1 MKGATQIDLVDS
13 IIKTRFNE
21 DLRKRL
27 MEARMGRLVEVAMT
41 KNFKLMVQIGLPLVV
56 ALRFPVAQVVQ
67 IILRIIHSS
76 SSHTLSTH
84 LRICSRTPC
93 RTCISYDRILV
104 SFQPWPCRTDT
115 FSNSMTL
122 LAPQA
127 ICLPLAPYYSSC
139 IPRMTDSNEI
149 RPDILGNNLLCSSDI

>member
-1 MKGATQIDLVDS
+1 MKRATQIDPADS
-13 IIKTRFNE
+13 IIKTRFKE

-41 KNFKLMVQIGLPLVV
+41 KDFKLMVQIGLPLVV

-67 IILRIIHSS
+67 IILRKMIIHSS

-84 LRICSRTPC
+84 LRICSRIPC

-104 SFQPWPCRTDT
+104 SLRPWHCRTDT

-139 IPRMTDSNEI
+139 ILRMTDSNEI
-149 RPDILGNNLLCSSDI
+149 RPDI

>member
-1 MKGATQIDLVDS
+1 MKRATQIDSVDS
-13 IIKTRFNE
+13 IIKTRFKE

-41 KNFKLMVQIGLPLVV
+41 KDFKLMVQIGLPLVV

-67 IILRIIHSS
+67 IILRIMIIHSS

-104 SFQPWPCRTDT
+104 SLRPWPCRTDT

-127 ICLPLAPYYSSC
+127 ICLPLASYYSSSML
-139 IPRMTDSNEI
+139 RMTDSNEI
-149 RPDILGNNLLCSSDI
+149 RPDI